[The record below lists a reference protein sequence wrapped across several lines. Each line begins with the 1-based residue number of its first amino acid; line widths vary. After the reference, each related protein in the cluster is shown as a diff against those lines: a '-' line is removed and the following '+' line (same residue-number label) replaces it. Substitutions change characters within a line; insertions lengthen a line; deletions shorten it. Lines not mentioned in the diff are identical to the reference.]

1 MVTMIGIQ
9 SKNVETY
16 AIVEAG
22 ADRNKIEQ
30 LVKKLQS
37 TGAEVAWYGF
47 GMDDNLQE
55 EIDDLLNY
63 YDVVLVAATV
73 DKKIG

>member
-1 MVTMIGIQ
+1 MTIGIQ
-9 SKNVETY
+9 NGAAASY

-22 ADRNKIEQ
+22 ADRDKVEK
-30 LVKKLQS
+30 LVQELQS

-47 GMDDNLQE
+47 EMNDNLRE

-63 YDVVLVAATV
+63 YDVVLVAATAG
-73 DKKIG
+73 KKIG

>member
-1 MVTMIGIQ
+1 MTIGIQ
-9 SKNVETY
+9 NGAVASY

-22 ADRNKIEQ
+22 ADRNKVEK
-30 LVKKLQS
+30 LVKELQS

-47 GMDDNLQE
+47 EMNDNLQE

-63 YDVVLVAATV
+63 YDVVLVAATAG
-73 DKKIG
+73 KKIG

>member
-1 MVTMIGIQ
+1 M
-9 SKNVETY
+9 
-16 AIVEAG
+16 
-22 ADRNKIEQ
+22 
-30 LVKKLQS
+30 
-37 TGAEVAWYGF
+37 AWYGF
-47 GMDDNLQE
+47 GMNDNLQE